1 MDNTLGKLLIDTAI
15 ATPLL
20 AAITPSI
27 AFAAVNTTFFTRRQI
42 RNTVVFMG
50 CLGCLLCVALL
61 AAAWLGFSVT
71 GINSASGVLT
81 AALLLGMNDT
91 LFQEL
96 LPRRRTRL
104 LTQCGIAAAVIALCI
119 FLPVAATLL
128 CLVYL
133 ALSCHDLRRNI
144 GKGGGVPIYTDE
156 PLHTEAA
163 PTRGK
168 AEIPFSEHPNIYCFY
183 LESVHSEKAIQELY
197 HSDAGQDI
205 RLFLEKY
212 GYRVY
217 PEGNATMDWTIVS
230 RTSLIEHRIPWD
242 YNDRGF
248 IRSPWVLRILREN
261 GYRIKLFDVDNTA
274 YVLGDYADAADFC
287 SFELPRFVLRCFRLM
302 TPLFAQSRAFRWLVG
317 GRDPGATEPMGEAA
331 YFELLRQNI
340 RHAKA
345 GAPEFSL
352 IRFGAPHTAYYKAT
366 WTPPE
371 NWSDAYL
378 KGYAQAM
385 SHLKTL
391 VEDIHAHDPKA
402 CVVIVGD
409 HGAHSLDHTW
419 VHQNTPM
426 DGIAAHAVSL
436 EKLYLDLFSVLC
448 AVKWPSRGEPEG
460 FSPAHINLFVW
471 IFLSLSGREE
481 LRQSLVPNICLLSHR
496 WRDFYLL
503 ARDRKPLPV
512 LQRFTGT
519 DEMLAWQQQNDA
531 AYEKDW
537 RFHYVALKKLL
548 SLAPTSHV
556 LDSLR
561 QQSEKLLPLLP
572 DTNEG
577 QRARAEVLLRVQ
589 HEPRLSIP
597 IYKTLLAKG
606 EGIEKDW
613 TRLLFCHQLLG
624 DTASALDLLEQGAGR
639 FYAAEQLPSRT
650 AHLYYTMGN
659 LDAACERC
667 LPLVEEHPGS
677 YDYAKLLY
685 RIVYAQGDM
694 QHACAILEK
703 YGAYCAECGQRLANP
718 QDFYKNSGLSAL
730 LLSRW
735 DDAARAFAKQR
746 ESGGRGVWLTALEAF
761 ALERTG
767 ATAQALELWQQQQYS
782 PAWSELR
789 ALFAVRN
796 HIGPDAWREEGENLL
811 LRQETALVEAGLCLM
826 PSEKLRHWLC
836 TGVFLGEKPNELF
849 DPFFYLSYNSEA
861 FLNGSNPLINYT
873 ENPLCWTSPVF
884 FAYRYLVQHHDWKHF
899 GGTPLAAALNRQPSK
914 GAADI

>member
-1 MDNTLGKLLIDTAI
+1 MDNTLGNFLIDTAM

-42 RNTVVFMG
+42 RNTVAFMG
-50 CLGCLLCVALL
+50 CLGILLCAMLL
-61 AAAWLGFSVT
+61 AAAWLGFSAT
-71 GINSASGVLT
+71 AINSVSGLLT

-91 LFQEL
+91 LFREL
-96 LPRRRTRL
+96 LPRRRARL
-104 LTQCGIAAAVIALCI
+104 LTQCGIAAVVIALCVFQPI
-119 FLPVAATLL
+119 VATLL
-128 CLVYL
+128 CLVYF

-144 GKGGGVPIYTDE
+144 GKGGGTSIYTDE
-156 PLHTEAA
+156 PLHTESV
-163 PTRGK
+163 PTCDK

-197 HSDAGQDI
+197 HSDVGQDV

-217 PEGNATMDWTIVS
+217 PEANATMDWTIVS
-230 RTSLIEHRIPWD
+230 RTTLIEHRIPWD
-242 YNDRGF
+242 YNDRGS
-248 IRSPWVLRILREN
+248 IRNPWVLRILREN

-274 YVLGDYADAADFC
+274 YVLGEYADAADFC

-302 TPLFAQSRAFRWLVG
+302 APLFAQSRAFRWLVG

-331 YFELLRQNI
+331 YFTLLRQNI
-340 RHAKA
+340 RDAKA
-345 GAPEFSL
+345 DAPEFSL
-352 IRFGAPHTAYYKAT
+352 IRFGAPHAAYYDAT
-366 WTPPE
+366 WKPS
-371 NWSDAYL
+371 NWPVTYL
-378 KGYAQAM
+378 QGYDQAM
-385 SHLKTL
+385 RHLKAL
-391 VEDIHAHDPKA
+391 VEDIHTYDPEA

-409 HGAHSLDHTW
+409 HGAHSLDNTW
-419 VHQNTPM
+419 MHQDTPM

-436 EKLYLDLFSVLC
+436 EMLYLDLFSVLC

-548 SLAPTSHV
+548 SLAPTPHV
-556 LDSLR
+556 LDRLR
-561 QQSEKLLPLLP
+561 QESEKLLPLLP
-572 DTNEG
+572 NTNEG
-577 QRARAEVLLRVQ
+577 LHIRAEVRLRVQ
-589 HEPRLSIP
+589 RDPRLAIP
-597 IYKTLLAKG
+597 SYEMLLSKG
-606 EGIEKDW
+606 TATEKDW
-613 TRLLFCHQLLG
+613 TRLLFCYQLLG
-624 DTASALDLLEQGAGR
+624 NTAAALNVLEKGAGR

-659 LDAACERC
+659 LDAAYERC
-667 LPLVEEHPGS
+667 LLLTKNHPDS
-677 YDYAKLLY
+677 YDYTKLLY
-685 RIVYAQGDM
+685 RIVYARGDL
-694 QHACAILEK
+694 QHAYAILEK
-703 YGAYCAECGQRLANP
+703 YGSLCAERGQHLAKP

-735 DDAARAFAKQR
+735 DDAARAFEKQR
-746 ESGGRGVWLTALEAF
+746 ASGGEGVWLTALEAF
-761 ALERTG
+761 ALEQTG
-767 ATAQALELWQQQQYS
+767 AIAQALELWQQQQYIS

-796 HIGPDAWREEGENLL
+796 HIGPDTWREEGEKLL
-811 LRQETALVEAGLCLM
+811 LRQETTLAEAGLCLM

-861 FLNGSNPLINYT
+861 FLNGSNPLINYIK
-873 ENPLCWTSPVF
+873 NPLCWTSPAF
-884 FAYRYLVQHHDWKHF
+884 FAYRYYVQHPKWQQY

>member
-1 MDNTLGKLLIDTAI
+1 MDNTLGNFLIDIAM

-42 RNTVVFMG
+42 RNTVAFMG
-50 CLGCLLCVALL
+50 CLGILLCAMLL
-61 AAAWLGFSVT
+61 AAAWLLGFSAT
-71 GINSASGVLT
+71 AINSVSGLLT

-128 CLVYL
+128 LFVYF
-133 ALSCHDLRRNI
+133 ALSCYDLRRNLK
-144 GKGGGVPIYTDE
+144 KGGGTPIYTDE
-156 PLHTEAA
+156 PPHEDSSSEN
-163 PTRGK
+163 REV
-168 AEIPFSEHPNIYCFY
+168 EIPFTEHPNIYCFY

-205 RLFLEKY
+205 RLFLENY

-217 PEGNATMDWTIVS
+217 PEANATMDWTIVS
-230 RTSLIEHRIPWD
+230 RISLMEHRIPWD

-248 IRSPWVLRILREN
+248 IHNPWVLRILQEN
-261 GYRIKLFDVDNTA
+261 SYRIKLFDVDNTA

-317 GRDPGATEPMGEAA
+317 GRDPGATTPMGKTA
-331 YFELLRQNI
+331 YFELLRRNI

-345 GAPEFSL
+345 DAPEFSL

-366 WTPPE
+366 WKPN
-371 NWSDAYL
+371 NWSDTYL
-378 KGYAQAM
+378 EGYAQAM
-385 SHLKTL
+385 RHLKTL
-391 VEDIHAHDPKA
+391 VEDIHTHDPDA

-409 HGAHSLDHTW
+409 HGAHSLDNTW

-471 IFLSLSGREE
+471 IFLSLSGRED
-481 LRQSLVPNICLLSHR
+481 LRQNLVPNICLLSHR

-519 DEMLAWQQQNDA
+519 DEMVAWQQQ
-531 AYEKDW
+531 
-537 RFHYVALKKLL
+537 
-548 SLAPTSHV
+548 
-556 LDSLR
+556 
-561 QQSEKLLPLLP
+561 QILP

-589 HEPRLSIP
+589 HDPRQSIP

-613 TRLLFCHQLLG
+613 ARLLFCHKLLG
-624 DTASALDLLEQGAGR
+624 DTASALDVLEQGAGR

-667 LPLVEEHPGS
+667 LPLVENHPGS
-677 YDYAKLLY
+677 YDYTKLLY
-685 RIVYAQGDM
+685 RIVYAQGDI

-703 YGAYCAECGQRLANP
+703 YGAYCAECGQHLANP
-718 QDFYKNSGLSAL
+718 QDFYKNSGLSAI
-730 LLSRW
+730 LLSQW
-735 DDAARAFAKQR
+735 DDAARAFKKQR
-746 ESGGRGVWLTALEAF
+746 ESGGEGVWLTALEAF
-761 ALERTG
+761 ALEQTG

-782 PAWSELR
+782 SAWSELR

-796 HIGPDAWREEGENLL
+796 HIGPDTWREEGENLL
-811 LRQETALVEAGLCLM
+811 LRQETTLVETGLCLM

-836 TGVFLGEKPNELF
+836 TGVFLGEKPHELF
-849 DPFFYLSYNSEA
+849 DPFFYLSYNSET
-861 FLNGSNPLINYT
+861 FLNGSNPLIHYI
-873 ENPLCWTSPVF
+873 EKPLYWTSPAF
-884 FAYRYLVQHHDWKHF
+884 FAYRYLVQHPDWKQY
-899 GGTPLAAALNRQPSK
+899 GGTPLAAALKRQHTPK
-914 GAADI
+914 GAAAI